1 MSTGLKDVAANS
13 DINSILII
21 DDHPLYGDALRD
33 SVSRMFGL
41 KKIKSATTLVEG
53 MKMISRRFMP
63 DLIILDLKLPDA
75 TGTAGYL
82 KLKGRVPDVPV
93 LVISA
98 YADNDAIAGLLNVG
112 AAGFIPKDS
121 SRETFRHA
129 LKEIWRGNRYVPP
142 MFTMP
147 TQNRQEKETAEQIA
161 LRIASLTPKQARIL
175 HYITQGKLNKEIA
188 YEMDLA
194 EATVKAHITA
204 MLRKLKAKS
213 RTHAAMLNQ
222 QALIIPSLQ

>member
-1 MSTGLKDVAANS
+1 MTNALKDGSTNP

-33 SVSRMFGL
+33 SVSHMFGL
-41 KKIKSATTLVEG
+41 KRIKSATTLAEG
-53 MKMISRRFMP
+53 MKLISRRFMP
-63 DLIILDLKLPDA
+63 DLIILDLKLPDV

-82 KLKGRVPDVPV
+82 KLKARVPDVPV
-93 LVISA
+93 LMISA
-98 YADNDAIAGLLNVG
+98 YADNEAIAGFLNVG

-121 SRETFRHA
+121 SREAFRHA

-147 TQNRQEKETAEQIA
+147 KQDRQKQETAEEIA

-175 HYITQGKLNKEIA
+175 NYITEGKLNKEIA
-188 YEMDLA
+188 YEMNLA
-194 EATVKAHITA
+194 EATVKAHVTA

-213 RTHAAMLNQ
+213 RTHAAMMIQ
-222 QALIIPSLQ
+222 QSSFIPSLQ

>member
-161 LRIASLTPKQARIL
+161 LRIA